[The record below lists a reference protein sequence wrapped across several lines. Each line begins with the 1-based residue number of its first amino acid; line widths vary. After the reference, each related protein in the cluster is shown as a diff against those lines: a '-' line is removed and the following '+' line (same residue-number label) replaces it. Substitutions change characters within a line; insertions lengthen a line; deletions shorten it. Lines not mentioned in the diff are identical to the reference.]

1 MGLAN
6 RIVLLWLASSSVAL
20 AAPMVPHEHV
30 VQSGQTLA
38 KIAKRYHLD
47 LDSLCAANDLKKSA
61 KLQPGLRLTIP
72 SDDERNEAAPQ
83 KASVTPSH
91 DVRSD
96 PARKP
101 ELTRRAGVPMT
112 SYAQYLARPTKRGW
126 VHVMGHHGDWQG
138 QLVGK
143 NGKLLPKAV
152 TALSRLL
159 AWPRTDFSMDRRLL
173 TLLTQVSDAF
183 GGRTLRVVSGYR
195 TTSYASESKHPLGR
209 ACDFHVLGVPNSAL
223 RDFIRTFDNVGV
235 GYYPNSTFVHLDSR
249 DHDAFW
255 IDYAGPGEPPRTTR
269 NRVARTSDES
279 PLIAT
284 RAATT
289 MKGPDTANAD
299 PEAEQDAQSRQE
311 ELLESRSEASAAT
324 TATPSK
330 RLVEPAPQRS
340 VPSPSVAAE
349 PESSSAVQSDV
360 APLRVDL

>member
-20 AAPMVPHEHV
+20 AAPTVPHEHV

-61 KLQPGLRLTIP
+61 KLQPGLRLTLP
-72 SDDERNEAAPQ
+72 SDDERNEAAPP
-83 KASVTPSH
+83 KTNVATNH
-91 DVRSD
+91 DLRFD
-96 PARKP
+96 AARKP

-112 SYAQYLARPTKRGW
+112 TYAQYLARPTKRGW
-126 VHVMGHHGDWQG
+126 VHIMGHHGDWQG

-143 NGKLLPKAV
+143 NGKLQPKAV

-173 TLLTQVSDAF
+173 TLLTQISDAF

-249 DHDAFW
+249 DHDAYW
-255 IDYAGPGEPPRTTR
+255 IDYAGPGEPPRSTR

-279 PLIAT
+279 PPTAA
-284 RAATT
+284 RAVAG
-289 MKGPDTANAD
+289 MKGADTATAD
-299 PEAEQDAQSRQE
+299 PEADEDAQSRQE
-311 ELLESRSEASAAT
+311 ELRESRSDASTAT
-324 TATPSK
+324 TVAPSK
-330 RLVEPAPQRS
+330 RLAEPAPQRNS
-340 VPSPSVAAE
+340 ASPSAAAE
-349 PESSSAVQSDV
+349 PESSAAAESDV
-360 APLRVDL
+360 SPLQVDL